1 MEFAPTELLTLAILI
16 AGAPFLVAA
25 VKASPLPG
33 ARWFGLSYAALLL
46 SNVCTIAEAWA
57 AYTLFNAVEHIA
69 TAVFA
74 LLFFVACR
82 AFLLEPGTHDE
93 RVG

>member
-1 MEFAPTELLTLAILI
+1 MEFSPTELLTLAILI

-25 VKASPLPG
+25 VRSSSLPG
-33 ARWFGLSYAALLL
+33 ARWFGLSYAALLV

-57 AYTLFNAVEHIA
+57 AYTVFNAVEHLA
-69 TAVFA
+69 TATFA

-82 AFLLEPGTHDE
+82 AFLLDAGTRDE
-93 RVG
+93 RAG